1 MNFQH
6 FPCLSK
12 CDINHSDSVAALRAI
27 RALKK
32 YSFGKQH
39 IYPSDLVSLL
49 TLDRQAPGVLPDLG
63 QARRVDP
70 ALQLGPRVPEVRGDQ
85 GGGDQEAAIRRTLQT
100 ESWHTEASAAGLTD
114 LGLGVGQLLAI
125 FPPRHSVI
133 GSGAPDLLFT
143 TDYWH
148 LLLFI
153 AAWPRTPAA
162 GTRPPR
168 GEHPCGESGLRAA
181 ALK

>member
-70 ALQLGPRVPEVRGDQ
+70 ALQLGPRVPQVRGDQ

-100 ESWHTEASAAGLTD
+100 ES
-114 LGLGVGQLLAI
+114 
-125 FPPRHSVI
+125 
-133 GSGAPDLLFT
+133 
-143 TDYWH
+143 
-148 LLLFI
+148 
-153 AAWPRTPAA
+153 
-162 GTRPPR
+162 
-168 GEHPCGESGLRAA
+168 
-181 ALK
+181 